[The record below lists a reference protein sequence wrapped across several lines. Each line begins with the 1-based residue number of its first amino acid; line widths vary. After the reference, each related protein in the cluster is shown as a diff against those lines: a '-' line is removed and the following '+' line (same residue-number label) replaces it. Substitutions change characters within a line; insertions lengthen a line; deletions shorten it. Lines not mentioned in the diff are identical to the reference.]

1 MRFNRCFTLEDTGE
15 DFGEMN
21 KNFIQKRS
29 LLFTFAFVLF
39 MLFSSLV
46 SYKVNAVNV
55 PTITGTRTYSYYGNS
70 GTTDGINGGNPNG
83 IIPFT
88 IIGSPPSGY
97 NFIELRG
104 VGFEFPYNAGNPNQ
118 KYNRTTISFL
128 FVQPAINQYYPKT
141 FRKSFVPIMSARKTS
156 DSQLVQTTCGFGSEN
171 NDSLVIT
178 CEWIHPEYTTFNYFY
193 FSWSGDTNTAGIATI
208 YSQASGLGNYNPI
221 SLSVG
226 DIQVVSSSDPLLQG
240 QSTIINQNQQIINQN
255 QQMITGMEVNNQL
268 QQNQN
273 DFLEQGAAN
282 VQNASNQGGQ
292 NASQSQQDN
301 EQATS
306 NVIGVVG
313 QVIQAFNTPASD
325 CTIPFDIGNLDM
337 GNLDF
342 CSGKPPAIATL
353 ITTIGSIIVVYAI
366 YKTARTI
373 FRIWLA
379 MSVFSQG
386 GNKDG

>member
-1 MRFNRCFTLEDTGE
+1 
-15 DFGEMN
+15 MN

-29 LLFTFAFVLF
+29 LLYTFAFVLF

-141 FRKSFVPIMSARKTS
+141 FRKNFTPIMSARKTS

-193 FSWSGDTNTAGIATI
+193 FSWSGDSNTAGIATI
-208 YSQASGLGNYNPI
+208 YSQASGLGNYNSI

-255 QQMITGMEVNNQL
+255 QQMITGMEINNQL

-273 DFLEQGAAN
+273 DFLEQGAVN
-282 VQNASNQGGQ
+282 VQTASNQGNQ
-292 NASQSQQDN
+292 NADSSNLDN
-301 EQATS
+301 ENASRSLLDTAG
-306 NVIGVVG
+306 VIVG
-313 QVIQAFNTPASD
+313 AFSAAPTNCRLNA
-325 CTIPFDIGNLDM
+325 DM
-337 GNLDF
+337 GNVNLGNIDF
-342 CSGKPPAIATL
+342 CQDKPS
-353 ITTIGSIIVVYAI
+353 SIISIIDAAATILICFAVYRLIKGLIARFTSL
-366 YKTARTI
+366 TAY
-373 FRIWLA
+373 A
-379 MSVFSQG
+379 QG
-386 GNKDG
+386 GNNG